1 MYLLMKKVNR
11 KILTEAAAGR
21 RRPLVGRHVS
31 ILYGVWQAFSLPG
44 PGFAGPAAFQAA
56 NAPYNHGRHG
66 LLTPKGVK
74 RPPLHTLALY
84 CFNTVT

>member
-11 KILTEAAAGR
+11 KILPEAAAGR
-21 RRPLVGRHVS
+21 APDLWSGAMSPYYTAFGRLS
-31 ILYGVWQAFSLPG
+31 ACLGRALPG
-44 PGFAGPAAFQAA
+44 QRPFRPQT
-56 NAPYNHGRHG
+56 PYNMRHG

-74 RPPLHTLALY
+74 RPPLNTLALY